1 MSTDTCT
8 YRTHVNEAAAS
19 ARALEGVAVCY
30 AGDSA
35 SLPLLPLP
43 SARDSNLRAAGVG
56 GEPTQQAA
64 GLLCGAVAQLSYWIL
79 TDCVGLRR
87 ARSPAPCSRAE
98 AEDHAVYA
106 EKAAKLTALV
116 SGCSRAGEGGLPTL
130 AYTHA
135 SLEQVASLLKAA
147 GEAACG
153 IPEARAAERAAA
165 QATLRWCEAA
175 LRACRTSFAA
185 QGIAPAARGAKA
197 TRGMSPRTLQR
208 IAAAVQAPADAYP
221 QPVSE
226 RDLQLLF
233 HRHDP
238 EGSGWIRR
246 ESMQAIWEESHLSA
260 LPNSDKNLKD
270 ALEKYS
276 ANTDKVSYDE
286 FAIIMFKLF
295 NL

>member
-1 MSTDTCT
+1 MSPDSTCA

-30 AGDSA
+30 AGDSMT
-35 SLPLLPLP
+35 LPLLPLP
-43 SARDSNLRAAGVG
+43 PARGSSIRAAGAG
-56 GEPTQQAA
+56 NEPTQQAA
-64 GLLCGAVAQLSYWIL
+64 GLLCGAAAQLSYWIL
-79 TDCVGLRR
+79 TDCVG
-87 ARSPAPCSRAE
+87 ARSPAHCSRAE
-98 AEDHAVYA
+98 TEDHAVYA

-130 AYTHA
+130 AYTPA
-135 SLEQVASLLKAA
+135 SLEKVASLLKAA
-147 GEAACG
+147 GDAACD
-153 IPEARAAERAAA
+153 IPETRAAERAAA

-175 LRACRTSFAA
+175 LCACRTSFAA
-185 QGIAPAARGAKA
+185 QGVTPAARGAKA